1 MYRIRV
7 LEIAVRELARLDR
20 PVGQRIVERIRW
32 LAENQEGLECLN
44 SVPGRRE
51 TGAKPT
57 ASMEA
62 TMDLSGPQRP
72 WWWVAL
78 LVWVGV
84 TMGVVGILAYPV
96 TIPALSGSAFWL
108 VAIGWLFLAIA
119 AAVIYWRPLP
129 RR

>member
-1 MYRIRV
+1 
-7 LEIAVRELARLDR
+7 
-20 PVGQRIVERIRW
+20 
-32 LAENQEGLECLN
+32 
-44 SVPGRRE
+44 
-51 TGAKPT
+51 
-57 ASMEA
+57 
-62 TMDLSGPQRP
+62 MDLGGPQRP

-84 TMGVVGILAYPV
+84 IMGVVGIPAYPV

-108 VAIGWLFLAIA
+108 VAIGWLLLAIA